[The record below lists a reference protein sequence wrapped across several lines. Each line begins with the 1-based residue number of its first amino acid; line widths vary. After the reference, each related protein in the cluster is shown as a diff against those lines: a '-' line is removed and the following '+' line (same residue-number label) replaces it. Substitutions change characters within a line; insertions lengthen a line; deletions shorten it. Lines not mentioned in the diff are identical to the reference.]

1 MTSYKWPMGGAFI
14 VSIPIKCKN
23 FSSTMRIIRDVEHKL
38 YVVKCVQANVV
49 WTIKEI
55 SDVNQMR

>member
-1 MTSYKWPMGGAFI
+1 MGGAFI

>member
-1 MTSYKWPMGGAFI
+1 
-14 VSIPIKCKN
+14 
-23 FSSTMRIIRDVEHKL
+23 MRIIRDVEHKL

-55 SDVNQMR
+55 SDVNQMRWSLDNVKEVEAMIYFTLSSSTFK